1 MSKANEYS
9 FVWDSILYSGNE
21 LNFSLAL
28 RLLLHTIGST
38 MEKAARTG
46 ILLMNL
52 GSPDSTEVKD
62 VRRYLSEFL
71 MDGRV
76 IDIPY
81 LARLL
86 LVKGIIVPFRSP
98 KSAAA
103 YRAIWTSKGSPL
115 IGFTRQLQEALQR
128 QVKEPVEIAMRYGNP
143 SPAAAFERLM
153 RKQPGLDEVI
163 AVPLYPHYAM
173 SSYETAVEYV
183 KEIHRKNNYPF
194 RIRFIKPYYKEARY
208 LDALAESIRPYLD
221 QDFDHLL
228 FSYHGVPERHIYKGD
243 STGQHCL
250 KSAACCETDSA
261 AHTRCYRHQCLVTTK
276 MIAEK
281 LGLPDEKFS
290 FSFQSR
296 LGRDEWL
303 KPYSASRF
311 KEMPGEG
318 IKKILV
324 ACPAFVSDCLETLEE
339 IAVEGKERFLQ
350 AGGESFTMIPCLN
363 VHPLWVKAIAGYVQE
378 VKEGN
383 CEMLLE

>member
-1 MSKANEYS
+1 
-9 FVWDSILYSGNE
+9 
-21 LNFSLAL
+21 
-28 RLLLHTIGST
+28 
-38 MEKAARTG
+38 MERAARTG

-52 GSPDSTEVKD
+52 GSPDSAELKD
-62 VRRYLSEFL
+62 VRRYLGEFL
-71 MDGRV
+71 MDERV

-103 YRAIWTSKGSPL
+103 YRSIWTGKGSPL
-115 IGFTRQLQEALQR
+115 IELTRQLQEALQR

-153 RKQPGLDEVI
+153 EKQPGLDEVI

-183 KEIHRKNNYPF
+183 KEVHRKNKYPF
-194 RIRFIKPYYKEARY
+194 RIRFIKPYYKEDRY
-208 LDALAESIRPYLD
+208 LDALSESIRPYLD

-243 STGQHCL
+243 ITRQHCL
-250 KSAACCETDSA
+250 KTGACCETASA
-261 AHTRCYRHQCLVTTK
+261 AHTQCYRHQCLVTTK
-276 MIAEK
+276 MVAER
-281 LGLPDEKFS
+281 LGLPEEKFS

-303 KPYSASRF
+303 KPYTVRRF
-311 KEMPGEG
+311 EEMPGEG

-339 IAVEGKERFLQ
+339 IAVEGKAQFRQ

-378 VKEGN
+378 LSAGDTK
-383 CEMLLE
+383 MLLSRE